1 MKINEIKQLS
11 VEELK
16 KRLSDEE
23 DNLAN
28 LRFQLATSQLESP
41 IKVRTVRRDIAR
53 IKTLIR
59 ERETGAAK
67 TAAPAPPKPQAT
79 TESANTEVKQS

>member
-1 MKINEIKQLS
+1 MKAHELKDLS

-16 KRLSDEE
+16 KRLVDEE
-23 DNLAN
+23 ENLAN

-53 IKTLIR
+53 LKTVLHNK
-59 ERETGAAK
+59 ERAA
-67 TAAPAPPKPQAT
+67 AARPAPAQPTPSPTPGK
-79 TESANTEVKQS
+79 TEGKNA

>member
-1 MKINEIKQLS
+1 MKAVELKDLS

-16 KRLSDEE
+16 KRLMDEE
-23 DNLAN
+23 ENLAN

-53 IKTLIR
+53 LKTVLR
-59 ERETGAAK
+59 QKGAGQH
-67 TAAPAPPKPQAT
+67 QAT
-79 TESANTEVKQS
+79 GGTTAPENSPENTKGTKA